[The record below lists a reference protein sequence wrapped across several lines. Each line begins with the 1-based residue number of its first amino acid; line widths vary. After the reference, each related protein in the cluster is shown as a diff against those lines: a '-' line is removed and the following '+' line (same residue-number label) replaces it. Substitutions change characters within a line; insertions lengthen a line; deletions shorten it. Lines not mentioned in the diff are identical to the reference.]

1 VGYYRETKEDFT
13 DHGEKIIIDDEGVK
27 FECQTKPYGFVSP
40 DARVWFQ
47 KFQEQ
52 NRKGETVIRDYLM
65 TTGYLWTSQFPESS
79 LPVKEGRPQSMEFDR
94 ESVRGNWQIDPSNGL
109 ELFIIN
115 DAVVQKLCIL
125 GDDVEPCF
133 EGASVTAPD
142 VSTNFTLDDNF
153 KRTLFTM
160 MRDLENALKGGQQMD
175 KLENAAVQPEQMQ
188 EQVQEPADVYAQAEA
203 EPAIQEKDTSAPNE
217 YVKKDDDNKEE
228 KETKEE
234 PKEDK
239 ASEGGKS
246 GSESGSKE
254 TSNEGNGEKKDDE
267 DEKKAAKKY
276 TEQIES
282 LESKLNAL
290 QESYDNLRTQYQALV
305 EFKTKIDNE
314 KKDALI
320 GEFYMLSDE
329 DKHDVIENKEKY
341 TLEDIKAK
349 LSVICFDKKVN
360 FSLSDNANK
369 KEENNLNDVAITYAL
384 NSNETDSVLPD
395 WVKAVKQEQENLG

>member
-1 VGYYRETKEDFT
+1 MGYYRETKEDFT
-13 DHGEKIIIDDEGVK
+13 DHGEKVIIDDEGVK

-94 ESVRGNWQIDPSNGL
+94 DSVRGNWQIDPSNGL

-153 KRTLFTM
+153 KHTLYSM
-160 MRDLENALKGGQQMD
+160 MKDLQNALKGGQQMD
-175 KLENAAVQPEQMQ
+175 NLENAVVQQ
-188 EQVQEPADVYAQAEA
+188 EQVQVQEQETAPTTYTQAEGETA
-203 EPAIQEKDTSAPNE
+203 VQEKDTSAPIE
-217 YVKKDDDNKEE
+217 YEKKDNKD
-228 KETKEE
+228 KETEEE
-234 PKEDK
+234 PKDEKAKEDDK
-239 ASEGGKS
+239 GT
-246 GSESGSKE
+246 ESDSKE
-254 TSNEGNGEKKDDE
+254 IPKDESDKE
-267 DEKKAAKKY
+267 DEKKSAKKY

-290 QESYDNLRTQYQALV
+290 QESYDNLNTQYQALV

-329 DKHDVIENKEKY
+329 DKRDVIENKEKY
-341 TLEDIKAK
+341 TLSEIKAK
-349 LSVICFDKKVN
+349 LSVICFDRKVN
-360 FSLSDNANK
+360 F
-369 KEENNLNDVAITYAL
+369 NLNKNDDNESNVLKDVAVTYSI
-384 NSNETDSVLPD
+384 NSNETDSTLPD
-395 WVKAVKQEQENLG
+395 WVKAVKQEQENLS